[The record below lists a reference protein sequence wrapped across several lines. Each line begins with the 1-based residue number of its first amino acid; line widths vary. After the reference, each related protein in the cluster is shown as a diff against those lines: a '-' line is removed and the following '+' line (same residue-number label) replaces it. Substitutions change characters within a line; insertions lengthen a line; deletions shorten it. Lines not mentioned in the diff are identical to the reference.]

1 MMPPDRQFDQAE
13 KNTMNKILAAAFI
26 PSARSFVRWL
36 RFCAA
41 AVALH
46 GMLLW
51 LSAAMKPFFP
61 SVFDLV
67 GEVVFWLL
75 AVPALL
81 LTSPFTSI
89 LWSFGLMNA
98 PGWFAWPKPLGI
110 ALAYMIWVAVLFGLA
125 QVVQH
130 RSNKK

>member
-1 MMPPDRQFDQAE
+1 MPTNQQFDQAE
-13 KNTMNKILAAAFI
+13 NNTMNNIFLAAFL
-26 PSARSFVRWL
+26 PSARSLVRGL

-51 LSAAMKPFFP
+51 LSTTIVSFFP
-61 SVFDLV
+61 DAFDLV
-67 GEVVFWLL
+67 GGVIFWVL

-89 LWSFGLMNA
+89 LWDLGLMNA

-110 ALAYMIWVAVLFGLA
+110 ALAYTIWVAVLFGLA
-125 QVVQH
+125 QAVQ
-130 RSNKK
+130 RWSNKN

>member
-1 MMPPDRQFDQAE
+1 MMPPNRQFDQAE

-26 PSARSFVRWL
+26 PSARSLVRGL

-51 LSAAMKPFFP
+51 LSAAIKSFFP
-61 SVFDLV
+61 GVFDLV
-67 GEVVFWLL
+67 GEVFFWVL

-89 LWSFGLMNA
+89 LWNFGLMNA
-98 PGWFAWPKPLGI
+98 PGWFVWPKPLGI

-125 QVVQH
+125 QAVQ
-130 RSNKK
+130 RWSNKN